1 MKCEF
6 VCLRGKES
14 ERVCLCESNSVMRE
28 RERERERE
36 GCKVFMK
43 ARQLLKG
50 DETKV
55 FAWVVVLLNLVSGQD
70 K

>member
-6 VCLRGKES
+6 VSLRGKES
-14 ERVCLCESNSVMRE
+14 ERVCLCESNSGIE
-28 RERERERE
+28 RERERERG

-50 DETKV
+50 DETQV

-70 K
+70 E